1 MQWLSLFLSAL
12 SWWTWWGQSMAHGST
27 DLQRKR
33 GARWEKWMQIFRL
46 WSNKSTRNIILYWA
60 IILIHNKG
68 GLMVC
73 VQCHWNVW
81 FPQYGKSEL
90 SLWVCVCL
98 CAQMW
103 YSQFEGSGRCS
114 RRKGT
119 RSLCRPQREE
129 RTIWGNKKAQP
140 EGSRAGSF
148 REGREETTTTTTT
161 TSVDEHVSP
170 LECETLSHSLNN
182 YQSLWCK
189 RPFIT

>member
-33 GARWEKWMQIFRL
+33 GVRWEKWMQIFQL
-46 WSNKSTRNIILYWA
+46 WSNKSTRNITLYWA

-90 SLWVCVCL
+90 SLWVCVCVCVHKCGTHSL
-98 CAQMW
+98 KGLEDAVEEKVPDHFAVLKGRNVP
-103 YSQFEGSGRCS
+103 YEEIRKHSQR
-114 RRKGT
+114 
-119 RSLCRPQREE
+119 
-129 RTIWGNKKAQP
+129 
-140 EGSRAGSF
+140 
-148 REGREETTTTTTT
+148 GREQDPSERDEKRRQQQQQQHQWMNTWVPS
-161 TSVDEHVSP
+161 SVKH
-170 LECETLSHSLNN
+170 SH
-182 YQSLWCK
+182 
-189 RPFIT
+189 IH